1 MKIDAQ
7 NYEQMRAWFARLVRE
22 TIPVHLL
29 TPENDPVQCLDQIAA
44 KWPAKARSGLAMA
57 IGDTIEATER
67 WPRDRVAAIDNELA
81 LEGLPSLTAMRLQ
94 FSKAINRV
102 VRRGSI
108 KDEAEYYA
116 VRNAAELAQDDQQP
130 LWKLLSEYE
139 RRLAS

>member
-102 VRRGSI
+102 VR
-108 KDEAEYYA
+108 
-116 VRNAAELAQDDQQP
+116 
-130 LWKLLSEYE
+130 
-139 RRLAS
+139 